1 MTIQRGDVV
10 RVDLGGKDDDD
21 TRGSELYK
29 SRRAVVIQNDMGNQH
44 SPTTII
50 APISKGHTG
59 YPFHVNLP
67 GSMPELQMDS
77 HVQLDQIR
85 TVDINARITNKYGQL
100 SQPQMDDVDDAIRV
114 SLGLTP

>member
-1 MTIQRGDVV
+1 MNVRRGDVV
-10 RVDLGGKDDDD
+10 RVDLGEKHDDD
-21 TRGSELYK
+21 TRGSEIYK
-29 SRRAVVIQNDMGNQH
+29 SRRAVVVQNDMGNKNA
-44 SPTTII
+44 PTTII

-67 GSMPELQMDS
+67 ESMDELAMDS

-85 TVDINARITNKYGQL
+85 TVDINERITQTYGQL
-100 SQPQMDDVDDAIRV
+100 SASQLDAVDDAIRV